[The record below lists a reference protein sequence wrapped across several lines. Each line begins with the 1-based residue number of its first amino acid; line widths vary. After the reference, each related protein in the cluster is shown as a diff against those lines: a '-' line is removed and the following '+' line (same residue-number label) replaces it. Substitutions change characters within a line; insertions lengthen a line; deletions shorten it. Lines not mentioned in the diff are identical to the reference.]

1 MAKKFT
7 KIKGGD
13 IEGQIKFN
21 APVLVNPKAP
31 EESHMVKLFKEKHQG
46 TSEDFVYLITEEE
59 AFKKGDD

>member
-7 KIKGGD
+7 KVKGGD

-31 EESHMVKLFKEKHQG
+31 EESYMVKLFKEKHQG
-46 TSEDFVYLITEEE
+46 TSEDFEYLITKEE
-59 AFKKGDD
+59 AFKEGDN